1 MALTKGIN
9 SYVNLEE
16 ANAYFADRIDVSAWT
31 DASSTLKEQALV
43 TASLYLNNFDW
54 AGIAI
59 SESQTLAFPRNITYY
74 EPILGIE
81 KTLSEVPTRIIN
93 ATYELAYHFL
103 NNDGI
108 FDESAKLE
116 SISVANISLTIR
128 SMPGR
133 LPSFIK
139 VSINPLLK
147 SSGSSLWWRSN

>member
-9 SYVNLEE
+9 SYVDLEE
-16 ANAYFADRIDVSAWT
+16 ANAYFTDRVDVSAWT
-31 DASSTLKEQALV
+31 DASNTLKEQALV

-74 EPILGIE
+74 EPILGID
-81 KTLSEVPTRIIN
+81 KTLSEIPTRIIN

-116 SISVANISLTIR
+116 SISVANISLTFK
-128 SMPGR
+128 SMPDKF
-133 LPSFIK
+133 PNFIK
-139 VSINPLLK
+139 QSINPLLK
-147 SSGSSLWWRSN
+147 SGGSKMWWRSN